1 MTSGNDVRIYCQ
13 KRGDENEEDEDE
25 EHEEEEEDENRRRR
39 KKRMGSSLQSSS
51 RIGVGSSKIQ
61 QYRLKIR

>member
-25 EHEEEEEDENRRRR
+25 EHEEEENRRRR
-39 KKRMGSSLQSSS
+39 KKRMGSSSQSSS